1 MTAPRIVPVTDIT
14 PELEEIFAVGN
25 VRRPDG
31 GTLNIIA
38 TIAQHPKL
46 LKRWYVFSGHIMT
59 RNTLSDREREIAILR
74 VGVRC
79 NSMYEFSQHA
89 QIALRCDMTEAEVQA
104 VKGDINT
111 GPWSEHEKL
120 ILHAVDELHDANK
133 ISDTTWAGLAKT
145 YNHQQMLDLIFTVG
159 QYHLVSMMLNSCG
172 VELDEGVPNAL
183 A

>member
-1 MTAPRIVPVTDIT
+1 MTAPRIAPVTDIT
-14 PELEEIFAVGN
+14 PELEEIFTVGN

-79 NSMYEFSQHA
+79 NSVYEFSQHA
-89 QIALRCDMTEAEVQA
+89 QIALRCDMTEADVQA
-104 VKGDINT
+104 VKGDINA
-111 GPWSEHEKL
+111 GRWSEHEKL
-120 ILHAVDELHDANK
+120 ILHAVDELHDQNK
-133 ISDTTWAGLAKT
+133 ISDATWAGLAKT

-183 A
+183 D

>member
-1 MTAPRIVPVTDIT
+1 MTAPRIAPVTDIT

-38 TIAQHPKL
+38 TIARHPKL

-59 RNTLSDREREIAILR
+59 RNTLSDLEREIAILR

-79 NSMYEFSQHA
+79 HSLYEFSQHA
-89 QIALRCDMTEAEVQA
+89 QIALRCDMTETEVQA
-104 VKGDINT
+104 VKGDIDSGSWT
-111 GPWSEHEKL
+111 EHEKL
-120 ILHAVDELHDANK
+120 ILRAVDELHDNNV
-133 ISDTTWAGLAKT
+133 ISDATWAGLAKT
-145 YNHQQMLDLIFTVG
+145 YNDQQMLDLIFTVG

-183 A
+183 D